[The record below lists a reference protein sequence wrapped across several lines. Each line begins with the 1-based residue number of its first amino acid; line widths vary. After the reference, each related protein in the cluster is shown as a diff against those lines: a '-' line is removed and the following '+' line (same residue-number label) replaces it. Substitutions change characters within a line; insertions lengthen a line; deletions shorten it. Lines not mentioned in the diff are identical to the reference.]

1 MTKFPFTKTSINA
14 LPLPDE
20 GRVTYHDTKL
30 PGLQIRLSYTGA
42 KTFSFYKRTKNGQPE
57 RITLGNFPGMTVDQA
72 RRKAAEI
79 NSQILEGK
87 NPADRMR
94 LARAEMTLHD
104 LFTEYMERRGS
115 LNRRP
120 DKPQATYRLYLSDWD
135 NRKLS
140 AIRHAEVDRLHKK
153 IGRENGQVTANIV
166 LKLLHVMFNKG
177 INEWRIWK
185 GDNPAHGITKFKEQS
200 RERFIQADELPRF
213 FAAVMEEKNETI
225 RDYVLL
231 SLYTGARRSNVLA
244 MRWEDVS
251 FTRGEWRIPMTK
263 DGTPQTAHLSP
274 EAMAILTERQGRN
287 DSIFVLPGNGKSGH
301 LEEPKKGWKRI
312 LERAGIADLRLH
324 DLRRT
329 LGSWQ
334 ARGGASLAIIGK
346 SLNHKNPSTTA
357 IYARLDIDP
366 VRASVNQATKA
377 MTEAAKS

>member
-87 NPADRMR
+87 NPADRLR

-104 LFTEYMERRGS
+104 LFIEYMERRGS

-213 FAAVMEEKNETI
+213 FAAVMEETNETI

-251 FTRGEWRIPMTK
+251 FPRSEWHIPMTK
-263 DGTPQTAHLSP
+263 NGTPQTVPLSP
-274 EAMAILTERQGRN
+274 EAMAILTERQGRS
-287 DSIFVLPGNGKSGH
+287 DSLFVLPGNGKSGH

-377 MTEAAKS
+377 MTEAGKS

>member
-1 MTKFPFTKTSINA
+1 
-14 LPLPDE
+14 
-20 GRVTYHDTKL
+20 
-30 PGLQIRLSYTGA
+30 
-42 KTFSFYKRTKNGQPE
+42 
-57 RITLGNFPGMTVDQA
+57 MTVDQA

-87 NPADRMR
+87 NPADRLR

-104 LFTEYMERRGS
+104 LFIEYMERRGS

-200 RERFIQADELPRF
+200 RERFIQPDELPRF
-213 FAAVMEEKNETI
+213 FAAVMEETNETI

-251 FTRGEWRIPMTK
+251 FPRSEWHIPMTK
-263 DGTPQTAHLSP
+263 NGTPQTVPLSP
-274 EAMAILTERQGRN
+274 EAMAILTERQGRS
-287 DSIFVLPGNGKSGH
+287 DSLFVLPGNGKSGH

-377 MTEAAKS
+377 MTEAGKS